1 MFKNKAIQMSVVD
14 KKADATVNTETT
26 KKADL
31 DKIFE
36 ITDIATEATI
46 KVVKVVGVA
55 IAANKVL
62 NTVCDIAKIAAQ
74 AKLK

>member
-14 KKADATVNTETT
+14 KKDAETAPGTVTV
-26 KKADL
+26 KSVDYV
-31 DKIFE
+31 KIAE
-36 ITDIATEATI
+36 IATESA
-46 KVVKVVGVA
+46 VKIVTVAGAA

-62 NTVCDIAKIAAQ
+62 TTVCDIAKIAAQ